1 MTKKAIVTGVN
12 GQDGSY
18 LAELLLGKEYQVI
31 GVVRYSS
38 CSENSRNERI
48 ADIKKNSNF
57 HLEYCDVTDFSTVN
71 SLVLKHQPDEIYNL
85 AAQSHVGVSY
95 KNPVS
100 TTNIN
105 IMGPLNFLESIRV
118 NNSDIR
124 FYQASTSEM
133 FGVNEK
139 CPQNEETPML
149 PISPYAAAKLFAH
162 NLVKIYRDSYGIY
175 ACSGILFNHESERRG
190 EEFVTRKIT
199 KAAARIKL
207 GKQSKLHLGN
217 LEAYRDWGHAADY
230 VEAMRL
236 MLQQEQPDDYV
247 ISTGETH
254 TVKEFLH
261 LVFDYAGL
269 KVEDHLVIDPEFF
282 RPSEVP
288 KLWGDFTKAKQK
300 LKWQPKIKFEELA
313 IRMYES
319 DLKLEK
325 MGNDK

>member
-1 MTKKAIVTGVN
+1 MKKKAIITGVN

-18 LAELLLGKEYQVI
+18 LAELLIAKDYEVI
-31 GVVRYSS
+31 GTVRYNC
-38 CSENSRNERI
+38 CSENSRSERI
-48 ADIKKNSNF
+48 SAIKEHANL
-57 HLEYCDVTDFSTVN
+57 HIEYCDVTDFSTVN
-71 SLVLKHQPDEIYNL
+71 SLVLRHQPDEIYNL

-105 IMGPLNFLESIRV
+105 VLGPINFLESIRI
-118 NNSDIR
+118 NKPSIR

-139 CPQNEETPML
+139 CPQNEQTLML
-149 PISPYAAAKLFAH
+149 PISPYAAAKLFSH

-207 GKQSKLHLGN
+207 GKQKHLRLGN
-217 LEAYRDWGHAADY
+217 LDAYRDWGHAADY

-236 MLQQEQPDDYV
+236 MLQQEEADDYV

-254 TVKEFLH
+254 TVKEFLQ
-261 LVFDYAGL
+261 LVFDNAGL
-269 KVEDHLVIDPEFF
+269 DVKEHVIIDPEFF

-288 KLWGDFTKAKQK
+288 KLWGDYSKAKQK
-300 LKWQPKIKFEELA
+300 LKWEPKIKFKELA
-313 IRMYES
+313 IRMYEN
-319 DLKLEK
+319 DLQLEK
-325 MGNDK
+325 NGDR